1 MVKSLEKYLFH
12 NRLRWGKGK
21 VTKVRGSLGPYLYP
35 KQLIFSVK
43 MVDEIILVDDNSSSA
58 QLRKDLNLKP
68 KFKLYE
74 MFICIQNALKENL

>member
-1 MVKSLEKYLFH
+1 MKHRKGYKSSWVF
-12 NRLRWGKGK
+12 
-21 VTKVRGSLGPYLYP
+21 GSIFIRYKLYP
-35 KQLIFSVK
+35 KQFIFSVK
-43 MVDEIILVDDNSSSA
+43 MIDEIILVDDNSSSA